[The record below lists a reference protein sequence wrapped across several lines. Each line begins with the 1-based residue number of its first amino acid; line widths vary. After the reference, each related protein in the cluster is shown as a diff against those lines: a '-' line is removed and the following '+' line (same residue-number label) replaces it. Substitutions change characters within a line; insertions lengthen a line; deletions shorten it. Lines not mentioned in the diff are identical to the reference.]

1 MVSKIFF
8 ILVLTFSINL
18 YAQEITA
25 TASTDTTDYMI
36 GDQIQYS
43 LFIKMDKDVYIIN
56 PFFRD
61 SLRNIEVNSFDGPI
75 SEEIESIK
83 TVKYI
88 CTLSRF
94 DSAQITIP
102 AIKIEYRTA
111 GDSTLKFVLSN
122 PVTFNI
128 HRMDVAM
135 QEEIKDIKPPI
146 KMFDYLFLIYF
157 LVAFAIISVLLYYFI
172 YRKYF
177 KKKEE
182 IIIQKKEEKLLS
194 HQIALRKLNQLEK
207 EELWQNGFVKEY
219 HSNITEIIREY
230 FEKQFNLPA
239 LERTTTESLKL
250 LSKHPQGIKVLDI
263 SSQFFNNA
271 DLVKFAK
278 FIPLEIVNHEMMTQ
292 AKEIVV
298 KTISIQ
304 KQVETEPEI
313 QEAANV

>member
-1 MVSKIFF
+1 MVRNILF
-8 ILVLTFSINL
+8 ILVLTFSVNL
-18 YAQEITA
+18 YAQEV
-25 TASTDTTDYMI
+25 TASATTDTTDYMI
-36 GDQIQYS
+36 GDQILYS

-61 SLRNIEVNSFDGPI
+61 SLRNIDVNSINGPI
-75 SEEIESIK
+75 TGEIESIK

-94 DSAQITIP
+94 DSAQVTIP
-102 AIKIEYRTA
+102 SIKIEYRTI

-122 PVTFNI
+122 SVTFNI

-146 KMFDYLFLIYF
+146 KLFDYLFLIYF
-157 LVAFAIISVLLYYFI
+157 LIAFAVISVLLYYFI

-177 KKKEE
+177 KKKKE
-182 IIIQKKEEKLLS
+182 IIIQKKEEKLLF
-194 HQIALRKLNQLEK
+194 HQIALRKLGKLEK
-207 EELWQNGFVKEY
+207 EELWQKGFVKEY

-230 FEKQFNLPA
+230 FEKQFSLPA

-263 SSQFFNNA
+263 TSQFFNNA

-278 FIPLEIVNHEMMTQ
+278 FTPLEIVNHEMMSQ
-292 AKEIVV
+292 AKEIVI

-304 KQVETEPEI
+304 KEVEAESEI
-313 QEAANV
+313 MESANV